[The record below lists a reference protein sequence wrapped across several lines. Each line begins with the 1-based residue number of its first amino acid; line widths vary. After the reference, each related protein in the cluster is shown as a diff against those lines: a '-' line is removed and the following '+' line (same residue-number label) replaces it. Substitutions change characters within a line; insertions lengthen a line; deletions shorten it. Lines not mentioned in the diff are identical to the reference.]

1 MFVETALVASL
12 ALASGYAWGLKRK
25 PSASP
30 PDFSRLQAQM
40 MHARNMGMRMNELAS
55 SEVKLERERQEL
67 ERLMALKE
75 EVQWLLET
83 VETMIQHPDPT
94 GMTCWSN
101 CWTPRANRFVSC
113 STLDK
118 PPSSHGP
125 PFVTDFNTFTK
136 RCVLP
141 EKSTQ
146 HHQSTMNRKTMKTNM
161 IQ

>member
-1 MFVETALVASL
+1 MFVETALWHRLRWPWAR
-12 ALASGYAWGLKRK
+12 WGLKRK

-55 SEVKLERERQEL
+55 SEVKLERERLEL

-83 VETMIQHPDPT
+83 VETMIQRPDPNRYD
-94 GMTCWSN
+94 MLEQLLDPRQIASSLAQL
-101 CWTPRANRFVSC
+101 WTSPHPAMAQFCNGLQHLHN
-113 STLDK
+113 TLCLAREIHHA
-118 PPSSHGP
+118 PPS
-125 PFVTDFNTFTK
+125 K
-136 RCVLP
+136 
-141 EKSTQ
+141 
-146 HHQSTMNRKTMKTNM
+146 MNCKTLKKNM